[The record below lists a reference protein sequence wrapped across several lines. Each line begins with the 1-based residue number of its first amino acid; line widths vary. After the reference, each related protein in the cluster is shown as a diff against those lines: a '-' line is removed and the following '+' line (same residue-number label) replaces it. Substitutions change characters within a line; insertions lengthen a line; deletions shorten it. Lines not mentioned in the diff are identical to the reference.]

1 MASDIRS
8 ASVEIAVEPDRRL
21 DLFNGTDLSGWSV
34 DDAFDN
40 PDGPPLFRVENGC
53 LVTTKDT
60 YGHLVSDRSYR
71 NYLLEI
77 EYRLPET
84 AVSFSMCPSCVR

>member
-1 MASDIRS
+1 MASDIRN

-40 PDGPPLFRVENGC
+40 PDGPPLFQVEDGC

-71 NYLLEI
+71 NYLPEI
-77 EYRLPET
+77 EYR
-84 AVSFSMCPSCVR
+84 R